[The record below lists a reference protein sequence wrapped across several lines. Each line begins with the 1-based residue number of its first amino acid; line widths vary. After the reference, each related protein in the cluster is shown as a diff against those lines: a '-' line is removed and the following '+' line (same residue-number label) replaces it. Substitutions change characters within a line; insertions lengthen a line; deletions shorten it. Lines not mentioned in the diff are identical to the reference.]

1 MKKKPILLVV
11 TFLLSVVSSFAQHT
25 SEEKRL
31 IAIAEFGRSMA
42 IGLSVTS
49 TNRVFV
55 AFPNY
60 NGNGNL
66 AVAELKD
73 RKLIPYPDMKWNS
86 KADEGN
92 AFLRVQDLF
101 VDARDNLWVLDSR
114 PGASGNIFRE
124 GQEAPAGK
132 FKLVKINTHT
142 NKVEDIY
149 SFDDLDKLRSALN
162 DVRVDVSRGLAY
174 LSDPGLAAI
183 VVLDLKTG
191 KSRTVLRN
199 SKFTKADNIVL
210 KYDNGEMKDR
220 NGNPFSSN
228 VNGIALT
235 PDFKYFYFK
244 PINKENLFRIETR
257 FLADSSL
264 SDIELENKV
273 ANAGSVGITHGLVAD
288 RHGNIYLTNSESYAI
303 SYLTPLGEVRTLVKD
318 KNILWP
324 DSMGIGGD
332 GYLYFTCAQLQ
343 LLPQWN
349 DGKDLTRYPYR
360 AYKVKLPAQ

>member
-1 MKKKPILLVV
+1 MNKKPILLVV
-11 TFLLSVVSSFAQHT
+11 TCLLSVVPAFGQRA
-25 SEEKRL
+25 SEEKKL
-31 IAIAEFGRSMA
+31 ITIGDFGRSMA

-73 RKLIPYPDMKWNS
+73 RKLIPYPDTKWNK
-86 KADEGN
+86 KADQGS

-114 PGASGNIFRE
+114 PGAAGNIFGK
-124 GQEAPAGK
+124 GQGTPAGQ
-132 FKLVKINTHT
+132 FKLIKINTRT

-149 SFDDLDKLRSALN
+149 TFDDLDKSRSALN
-162 DVRVDVSRGLAY
+162 DVRVDLSRNLAY

-191 KSRTVLRN
+191 KSRTVLRD

-235 PDFKYFYFK
+235 HDFKYFYFK
-244 PINKENLFRIETR
+244 PINKESLFRIETR

-264 SDIELENKV
+264 SDAELENKV
-273 ANAGSVGITHGLVAD
+273 VNAGNVGITHGLLAD
-288 RHGNIYLTNSESYAI
+288 KHGNIYLTNSESYAI
-303 SYLTPLGEVRTLVKD
+303 SYLTPGGNLRTLVKD
-318 KNILWP
+318 SNILWP
-324 DSMGIGGD
+324 DSMGIGDD

-343 LLPQWN
+343 LLAQWN

-360 AYKVKLPAQ
+360 AYKVRLPTE